1 MKSKKIL
8 IVEDDVFSRGAME
21 NLLHSSG
28 YETRSCADAEEA
40 LTCLTRESFNIL
52 ITDVR
57 MPGMDGFEL
66 IRNARMIHPHLR
78 TIMVTGFPADEI
90 KNKAKEERVDGFL
103 SKPIDWDKLYE
114 LLRSLS
120 IPGKFQNRNI
130 SENIGKDRRPSLRR
144 EIRLGLLLFL
154 LTSMNIQ
161 PLLAQPSF
169 PKQNKAILKMGEE
182 GVCGQSPVLTEEQ
195 AKALEAIQ
203 HAYMAEAMPLRR
215 DLIVL
220 RLEFRYLVRDPNVR
234 PKILLDRQK
243 KISELQA
250 KLGNLVFSFQMKAR
264 SIFTKEQLEQL
275 PEDCLLGIES
285 GFGMDAGTRR
295 GVWKGFPR

>member
-1 MKSKKIL
+1 
-8 IVEDDVFSRGAME
+8 
-21 NLLHSSG
+21 
-28 YETRSCADAEEA
+28 
-40 LTCLTRESFNIL
+40 
-52 ITDVR
+52 
-57 MPGMDGFEL
+57 
-66 IRNARMIHPHLR
+66 
-78 TIMVTGFPADEI
+78 
-90 KNKAKEERVDGFL
+90 
-103 SKPIDWDKLYE
+103 
-114 LLRSLS
+114 
-120 IPGKFQNRNI
+120 
-130 SENIGKDRRPSLRR
+130 
-144 EIRLGLLLFL
+144 
-154 LTSMNIQ
+154 IQ

-182 GVCGQSPVLTEEQ
+182 GVCGQPPILTEEQ

-243 KISELQA
+243 KSSELQA